1 MMKHFTRV
9 LVLLAMLLQ
18 FASPS
23 YASLDFHVDVNT
35 GVLIGNTNG
44 PFWLD
49 FQLNGGGPIA
59 NTATISNFSFGPG
72 GSGTAGTEN
81 YFGNSTGSL
90 GASVLLTSGTIP
102 FNEFFQGF
110 TPGCML
116 GFDVSLT
123 TGVNLTPDAFAFAI
137 LDANTFN
144 ITTNGLGDSL
154 LLVNLDGSFPALL
167 AFAGAGNY
175 AGVTVTAIPEPDILL
190 LVLTSLAGLC
200 LIRRRQR
207 GG

>member
-1 MMKHFTRV
+1 MKHLTRIV
-9 LVLLAMLLQ
+9 VLLAMLLQ

-44 PFWLD
+44 PFSLD
-49 FQLNGGGPIA
+49 FQLNGGGPNA
-59 NTATISNFSFGPG
+59 NTSTISNFTFGHG
-72 GSGTAGTEN
+72 GSGTAGSEN
-81 YFGNSTGSL
+81 YFGNSAGSL
-90 GASVLLTSGTIP
+90 GASVLLTSGTLP

-110 TPGCML
+110 TAGSML

-123 TGVNLTPDAFAFAI
+123 TGVNVTPDAFSFAI
-137 LDANTFN
+137 LDANAFN

-154 LLVNLDGSFPALL
+154 LLVNLDGASPALL
-167 AFAGAGNY
+167 AFAGTGGY

-190 LVLTSLAGLC
+190 LVLTSLVGLH